1 MEDLLPVFIDLKM
14 IKKCPLRP
22 MRQKAG
28 SIRFLQVDEKPH
40 GTTGAPVCD
49 VGPWESG

>member
-14 IKKCPLRP
+14 IKMSSETHEAK
-22 MRQKAG
+22 G
-28 SIRFLQVDEKPH
+28 WTIRFLQVDEKPH